1 MESKYE
7 KYVVRQTMPP
17 DPGIKWGIPE
27 LGITDLH
34 YFLTP
39 TGPIKDSDTM
49 LEFAWIV
56 NDSAFGVTED
66 KPPHT
71 HDCDEIFLFMGSD
84 PEDKASL
91 GAEIAFWM
99 GEGDETEIIKMNTS
113 GLIFVPKG
121 LLHLPIFFK
130 NVKKPLI
137 WIVIAL
143 NIGQTLEGT
152 TKYPVRG
159 L

>member
-1 MESKYE
+1 
-7 KYVVRQTMPP
+7 
-17 DPGIKWGIPE
+17 
-27 LGITDLH
+27 
-34 YFLTP
+34 
-39 TGPIKDSDTM
+39 
-49 LEFAWIV
+49 
-56 NDSAFGVTED
+56 
-66 KPPHT
+66 
-71 HDCDEIFLFMGSD
+71 MGSG